1 MFDPRS
7 NGVKAPPPPTQPP
20 QNNRLPRTSPYS
32 MQTPKPEPP
41 ATQWRQSA
49 YSQSMPPPSE
59 ASSESIRLTKQVETM
74 SIAAE
79 KPTPS
84 SPVMSKDERIRVVKD
99 MIKEEVNGITVKN
112 LYHRYVYKYPEQR
125 GKENNFSYLS
135 SFENFVMMH
144 KNALSCE
151 IDSEGI
157 VRGLRYSAEHFMNI
171 FEKARSK
178 LASENKAM
186 TG

>member
-1 MFDPRS
+1 
-7 NGVKAPPPPTQPP
+7 
-20 QNNRLPRTSPYS
+20 
-32 MQTPKPEPP
+32 
-41 ATQWRQSA
+41 
-49 YSQSMPPPSE
+49 
-59 ASSESIRLTKQVETM
+59 
-74 SIAAE
+74 
-79 KPTPS
+79 
-84 SPVMSKDERIRVVKD
+84 MSKDERIRVVKD
-99 MIKEEVNGITVKN
+99 MIKEEANGITVKN

-186 TG
+186 TGKFFHDYSDYLIHYF